1 LWLESR
7 KIGAFDSA
15 FWLCCIS
22 TRKRWRGASQA
33 RGETQMSRNTSLSFL
48 LLSGV
53 SLLAACGGDDKNAN
67 TGQPAQVQCPPGQ
80 IYDGRLC
87 QTVGPPGAAP
97 TAGTPAA
104 TTPGTTTPAATATAP
119 AGIPGVATTQTG
131 PTATQLDPTAAQA
144 ATQLITPLGAQHAPG
159 AKAVGSA
166 IAGNFQQGQSLE
178 AQVQMNPGKCYTVIG
193 VGLPP
198 VANLDISLVPALP
211 IPGLPAATM
220 AADNTVGSTAI
231 VGDKPN
237 CFRWALPMS
246 GMMKVVMTVSQGSG
260 VAAAQV
266 FEK

>member
-1 LWLESR
+1 
-7 KIGAFDSA
+7 
-15 FWLCCIS
+15 
-22 TRKRWRGASQA
+22 
-33 RGETQMSRNTSLSFL
+33 MSRYTSMSFL

-53 SLLAACGGDDKNAN
+53 GLLAACGGDDKTAQ
-67 TGQPAQVQCPPGQ
+67 TGQTAPVQCPPGQ

-87 QTVGPPGAAP
+87 QTVGAPGATTAAP
-97 TAGTPAA
+97 A
-104 TTPGTTTPAATATAP
+104 TTAPPATPGAP
-119 AGIPGVATTQTG
+119 AGTVPAAIPGIATTTSG
-131 PTATQLDPTAAQA
+131 PTATALDPTAAQA

-166 IAGNFQQGQSLE
+166 IAGNFQQGQTLE
-178 AQVQMNPGKCYTVIG
+178 AQVQMNPGKCYTVVG

-198 VANLDISLVPALP
+198 VTNLDISLV
-211 IPGLPAATM
+211 PGLPAATM
-220 AADNTVGSTAI
+220 AADNSVGSTAI

-237 CFRWALPMS
+237 CFKWAFPMS

>member
-1 LWLESR
+1 
-7 KIGAFDSA
+7 
-15 FWLCCIS
+15 
-22 TRKRWRGASQA
+22 
-33 RGETQMSRNTSLSFL
+33 MSRYTSMSFL
-48 LLSGV
+48 VLS
-53 SLLAACGGDDKNAN
+53 SAALLAACGGDDKNAQ
-67 TGQPAQVQCPPGQ
+67 TGQPAAVQCPPGQ

-87 QTVGPPGAAP
+87 QTVGAPGAT
-97 TAGTPAA
+97 TAAPAA
-104 TTPGTTTPAATATAP
+104 TVPPATTAAPAATVPTA
-119 AGIPGVATTQTG
+119 IPGVATTTSG
-131 PTATQLDPTAAQA
+131 PTATPLDPTQAQA
-144 ATQLITPLGAQHAPG
+144 ATALITPLGAQHAPAG

-178 AQVQMNPGKCYTVIG
+178 AQVQMNPGKCYTVVG

-198 VANLDISLVPALP
+198 VTNLDISLVPALP

-237 CFRWALPMS
+237 CFKWAFPMS

>member
-1 LWLESR
+1 
-7 KIGAFDSA
+7 
-15 FWLCCIS
+15 
-22 TRKRWRGASQA
+22 
-33 RGETQMSRNTSLSFL
+33 MSRYTSMSFL

-53 SLLAACGGDDKNAN
+53 GLLAACGEDKPAE
-67 TGQPAQVQCPPGQ
+67 TGQPAAVQCPPGQ

-87 QTVGPPGAAP
+87 QTVGAPGATTAAP
-97 TAGTPAA
+97 AATVPAA
-104 TTPGTTTPAATATAP
+104 TTPAP
-119 AGIPGVATTQTG
+119 AGTVPTTIPGVATTASG
-131 PTATQLDPTAAQA
+131 PTAQALDPTAAQA
-144 ATQLITPLGAQHAPG
+144 ATQLITPLGSQHAPG

-166 IAGNFQQGQSLE
+166 IAGNFQQGQTLE

-193 VGLPP
+193 VGLPQ
-198 VANLDISLVPALP
+198 VTNLDISLVPSLP

-220 AADNTVGSTAI
+220 ASDNTVGSTAI

-237 CFRWALPMS
+237 CFKWAFPMS

>member
-1 LWLESR
+1 
-7 KIGAFDSA
+7 
-15 FWLCCIS
+15 
-22 TRKRWRGASQA
+22 
-33 RGETQMSRNTSLSFL
+33 MSRNTSISFL
-48 LLSGV
+48 LLSGLG
-53 SLLAACGGDDKNAN
+53 LLSACGGDDKNAQ
-67 TGQPAQVQCPPGQ
+67 TGQPTAVQCPPGQ

-87 QTVGPPGAAP
+87 QTVGATPGAPGAP
-97 TAGTPAA
+97 
-104 TTPGTTTPAATATAP
+104 TATAP
-119 AGIPGVATTQTG
+119 AGTAPAATAPAATGIPGVNTTQTG
-131 PTATQLDPTAAQA
+131 PTASPLDPTAAQA
-144 ATQLITPLGAQHAPG
+144 ATQLITPLGAQHAPAG
-159 AKAVGSA
+159 AKPVGSA

-178 AQVQMNPGKCYTVIG
+178 AQVQMNPGKCYTVVG

-198 VANLDISLVPALP
+198 VGNLDIALVPALP

-237 CFRWALPMS
+237 CFKWAFPMS

>member
-1 LWLESR
+1 
-7 KIGAFDSA
+7 
-15 FWLCCIS
+15 
-22 TRKRWRGASQA
+22 
-33 RGETQMSRNTSLSFL
+33 MSRNTSLSFL

-67 TGQPAQVQCPPGQ
+67 TGQPGQVQCPPGQ

-87 QTVGPPGAAP
+87 QTVGATPGAPTTAP
-97 TAGTPAA
+97 GA
-104 TTPGTTTPAATATAP
+104 TTPPATTAAPAATAP
-119 AGIPGVATTQTG
+119 AGIPGVATTASG
-131 PTATQLDPTAAQA
+131 PSAQPLDPTAAQA
-144 ATQLITPLGAQHAPG
+144 ATQLITPLGGQHAPG

-166 IAGNFQQGQSLE
+166 IAGNFQQGQTLE

-198 VANLDISLVPALP
+198 VTNLDISLVPALP

-237 CFRWALPMS
+237 CFKWAFPMS